1 MATFLSDI
9 SLRQLIAALCN
20 YRRDCRFL
28 VMNTIN
34 ALTLEEGFS
43 VWPRVRKPVP
53 QLWQDDFNLARK
65 ISAGDIQ
72 AFEELYLRYHRRV
85 YSLCIRMTNNA
96 AEADDLTQEVF
107 IHLYYK
113 IGSFR
118 GDSAFTTWLHRVT
131 VNKVLMHFRTNKA
144 RRDQTTLDGVLPE
157 PGNQEGGSYGQSLT
171 LNRLTLERAIQQLP
185 PGYRAVFVLHD
196 VEGHDHRETA
206 RICGISIGTTKSQL
220 HKARRKLR
228 ALLQA
233 ENVPPDSPDGPTR

>member
-1 MATFLSDI
+1 
-9 SLRQLIAALCN
+9 
-20 YRRDCRFL
+20 
-28 VMNTIN
+28 MNSP
-34 ALTLEEGFS
+34 LLEDDFS

-53 QLWQDDFNLARK
+53 KLWQYDFNLARK

-113 IGSFR
+113 VGSFR

-131 VNKVLMHFRTNKA
+131 VNKVLMHFRANKA
-144 RRDQTTLDGVLPE
+144 RRDQTTLDGVFPE
-157 PGNQEGGSYGQSLT
+157 PGNHEVGSYGRSLM
-171 LNRLTLERAIQQLP
+171 LNRLTLERAIQRLP
-185 PGYRAVFVLHD
+185 PGYRAVFVLHE
-196 VEGHDHRETA
+196 VEGHDHAETA
-206 RICGISIGTTKSQL
+206 RMCGISIGTTKSQL

-233 ENVPPDSPDGPTR
+233 ETPQFVSSDGPTR

>member
-1 MATFLSDI
+1 MAELYNNRSDCH
-9 SLRQLIAALCN
+9 SFGLN
-20 YRRDCRFL
+20 T
-28 VMNTIN
+28 MNS
-34 ALTLEEGFS
+34 LTLDEGLS
-43 VWPRVRKPVP
+43 VWPRIRKPAP
-53 QLWQDDFNLARK
+53 QLGQHDFNLARK
-65 ISAGDIQ
+65 ISAGDVQ

-113 IGSFR
+113 VGSFR

-131 VNKVLMHFRTNKA
+131 VNKVLMHFRANKA
-144 RRDQTTLDGVLPE
+144 RRDQTTSDGVLPE
-157 PGNQEGGSYGQSLT
+157 TGSQDGGSYGRSLT
-171 LNRLTLERAIQQLP
+171 LNRFTLERAIQQLP

-196 VEGHDHRETA
+196 VEGHDHAETA
-206 RICGISIGTTKSQL
+206 RICGNSIGTTKSQL

-233 ENVPPDSPDGPTR
+233 ENLQPDSPDGPTR